1 MTILTTLTAAIS
13 SVFLSQYSMIG
24 NASDHFATYEKQW
37 NAKTPAMPIL
47 TGKAKKLYTKLGGS
61 IGTIRFDNRR
71 WLGDVGLARYTLTS
85 TPKSYKGWMAF
96 EKAFDGQIK
105 GIAWTKAQ
113 PPKIDKGL
121 VPVAGQIGDAGTT
134 AAALSQGFVEANPLM
149 AGAAGPFIAGAKI
162 IGVQWAR
169 GHSLDSCINVTRP
182 AAITGWAATLLNAA
196 VMAGQFT
203 PLAIVPA
210 LGIAYAISPDANEA
224 FWSCI
229 PKPLTKWASN
239 S

>member
-61 IGTIRFDNRR
+61 IGTIR
-71 WLGDVGLARYTLTS
+71 LARYTLTS

-134 AAALSQGFVEANPLM
+134 AVALSQ
-149 AGAAGPFIAGAKI
+149 
-162 IGVQWAR
+162 
-169 GHSLDSCINVTRP
+169 
-182 AAITGWAATLLNAA
+182 
-196 VMAGQFT
+196 
-203 PLAIVPA
+203 
-210 LGIAYAISPDANEA
+210 
-224 FWSCI
+224 
-229 PKPLTKWASN
+229 
-239 S
+239 